1 MSRCAIIGRNGAMTR
16 FLVAVLSLLVT
27 PVFAQTT
34 YPDKPV
40 RIVNPFPPG
49 SPIDFAG
56 RLLVER
62 LGKAWGKP
70 VLLESRSG
78 AGGTIGTNF
87 VAKSAPDGY
96 TLLVTSSSPLAVAPA
111 LYQSLPYDPI
121 KDFAAIWSVTS
132 AGLVVVVNP
141 GLPVKTLA
149 ELVQYARSNP
159 GKLSYASS
167 GVGTTQHLAGE
178 LFKARTGVD
187 LLHVPYKGGPQAS
200 IDLMAGQ
207 MQVMFDTISNVRV
220 NVLDKRLR
228 ALAVLRPKRAP
239 ALPDV
244 PTAAQAG
251 VHGVEQPGWIG
262 LFAPSATP
270 REVLASLVKTTSK
283 EMLDPDTV
291 ARLVTGGNDAD
302 FVVGGDLAR
311 KLAEDKVFFAEI
323 VRRAGIQAE

>member
-1 MSRCAIIGRNGAMTR
+1 MSRFLLALCAL
-16 FLVAVLSLLVT
+16 LVA
-27 PVFAQTT
+27 PAFAQTP

-40 RIVNPFPPG
+40 RIINPFPPG
-49 SPIDFAG
+49 SPIDFVG

-78 AGGTIGTNF
+78 AGGTIGTNV

-111 LYQSLPYDPI
+111 LYKSLPYDPI

-141 GLPVKTLA
+141 VVPVRSLA

-187 LLHVPYKGGPQAS
+187 IVHVPYKGGPQAS
-200 IDLMAGQ
+200 IDLMAGH
-207 MQVMFDTISNVRV
+207 MQVMFDTISNVKT
-220 NVLDKRLR
+220 NVLDARLR
-228 ALAVLRPKRAP
+228 ALAVLRPKRAQ
-239 ALPDV
+239 ALPEV
-244 PTAAQAG
+244 PTAAEAG
-251 VHGVEQPGWIG
+251 VNGVEQPGWIG
-262 LFAPSATP
+262 VFAPSGTP
-270 REVLASLVKTTSK
+270 HDVLAKLVTTTSK

-291 ARLVTGGNDAD
+291 ARLVAGGNDAD
-302 FVVGGDLAR
+302 FVVGTDLNR
-311 KLAEDKVFFAEI
+311 KLAEDKVLFAEI
-323 VRRAGIQAE
+323 VRRAGIQPE